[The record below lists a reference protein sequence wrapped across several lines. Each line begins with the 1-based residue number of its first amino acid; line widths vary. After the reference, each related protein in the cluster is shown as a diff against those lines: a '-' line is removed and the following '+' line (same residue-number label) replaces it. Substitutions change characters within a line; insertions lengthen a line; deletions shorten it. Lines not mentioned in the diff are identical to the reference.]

1 MPVGSQH
8 AIDYVSKNSLKSSGG
23 GSTFGAMAAGIASS
37 LVGNAINYFST
48 KDANRQNRKLQDM
61 QWEREDTALQR
72 HVADAQAA
80 GLSPLAN
87 VNGSPTSLNTST
99 VAPTVDVSTTADMF
113 RSLGE
118 SMQRFAEKN
127 VDVSENEKNR
137 NFQSAIVQK
146 QIEASMAELDKKI
159 QSDADNTDKQIAEHL
174 RDSLATL
181 QELQF
186 SNDRDN
192 ALKLSEFFAD
202 QVSAITGGRSKNFY
216 VCSDEKEYQ
225 SAISLWSSQYSRAV
239 KRYLS
244 ENSSESQSSST
255 SAGGSLGASIKGIG
269 GSLSGNGSHSSSSGY
284 TRSSRESDSLSAWLA
299 NNPMPVPGYRFKKAR
314 KEK

>member
-8 AIDYVSKNSLKSSGG
+8 AIDYVTRNSQYSGG
-23 GSTFGAMAAGIASS
+23 VSTFGAIAAGIGGSI
-37 LVGNAINYFST
+37 LGNAINYFSQ
-48 KDANRQNRKLQDM
+48 KDANRQNRKMQEM
-61 QWEREDTALQR
+61 QWAREDTALQR

-118 SMQRFAEKN
+118 SMQRYAEKQI
-127 VDVSENEKNR
+127 DVSENQKNR
-137 NFQSAIVQK
+137 NFQDAIVTK
-146 QIEASMAELDKKI
+146 QIEASMVELDKKI
-159 QSDADNTDKQIAEHL
+159 SSQESIADKQISEHL

-181 QELQF
+181 QEMQF

-192 ALKLSEFFAD
+192 ALKLTQFFAD
-202 QVSAITGGRSKNFY
+202 QVSAVTGGRSKNYY
-216 VCSDEKEYQ
+216 VCNDAKEYQ
-225 SAISLWSSQYSRAV
+225 SAISLWSSQYAKAVSRYISDMSSA
-239 KRYLS
+239 S
-244 ENSSESQSSST
+244 ESSST
-255 SAGGSLGASIKGIG
+255 TAGGSIGASIKGIG

-284 TRSSRESDSLSAWLA
+284 TKSSRESDSLSAWLA
-299 NNPMPVPGYRFKKAR
+299 NNPMPVPGFRYKKTR
-314 KEK
+314 KEN